1 MSGNADL
8 HVIIPAAGCSRRLNR
23 LTRAKPKSLLRV
35 AGKPIIA
42 HSLDTLAEHG
52 LRHVTFIVGY
62 MRELLM
68 ETLGDG
74 RGDLSIDYVAS
85 PDYATTEHGWSLYL
99 SKQRWAEARSA
110 VLFMDADILYDP
122 QMIDSVLDAP
132 HDNVMLVDDMMEP
145 GDREE
150 DLLMTRGTRVTG
162 IERGLERDWPGHAGV
177 FVGINRF
184 SASFMGALYAYMD
197 EFFSR
202 HERRYKYERIFH
214 RFIAETGADVH
225 IATTG
230 GLRWV
235 NVNRE
240 EDYALAQ
247 AVARRMAVR
256 SPTARRQ
263 RGVAQAS
270 ISRRGLGGPL

>member
-1 MSGNADL
+1 MSGNVNL
-8 HVIIPAAGCSRRLNR
+8 HVIIPAAGRSRRLTR

-35 AGKPIIA
+35 EGKPIIM
-42 HSLDTLAEHG
+42 HSLDALAERG
-52 LRHVTFIVGY
+52 LRRVTFIVGY

-68 ETLGDG
+68 ETLGDR
-74 RGDLSIDYVAS
+74 RGDLAIDYVAS

-110 VLFMDADILYDP
+110 VVFMDADILYDP
-122 QMIDSVLDAP
+122 QMVDSVLDAP
-132 HDNVMLVDDMMEP
+132 HENVMLVDDMMDP

-150 DLLMTRGTRVTG
+150 DLLMTRGTRVTA
-162 IERGLERDWPGHAGV
+162 IERGLARDWPGHAGV

-184 SASFMGALYAYMD
+184 SASFMGTLYAYMD

-202 HERRYKYERIFH
+202 HERHYKYERIFH

-247 AVARRMAVR
+247 AVARRMAASSR
-256 SPTARRQ
+256 ADPLQ
-263 RGVAQAS
+263 RGVAQES
-270 ISRRGLGGPL
+270 ISRGGLL